1 MPEAVV
7 MRRTGPP
14 EVLVLEPV
22 ELAPLRPDEIR
33 IRSIASAVN
42 HSDLE
47 IRAGTWPVLRAEPF
61 PYVPGLEVVGEV
73 MEKGSAVADFA
84 VGDRVITMMQG
95 LGGVHARRQGGY
107 QELVTVAA
115 AAAALLPSD
124 LDPLDMAALG
134 LAAVTALEGL
144 RKLGPLAGR
153 RIVVTGASGGVG
165 SAALGLAHAQGAEVI
180 AVVSNPAR
188 ASYASACG
196 AHAVMTAK
204 HVVEGGLG
212 EETIDGVLDN
222 VAGEL
227 FRPCVAALRRDAVL
241 SLVGAVGGSGALDPY
256 ELLRVTLTGYSSE
269 TLDGPRLREAIAA
282 IGGWLRDGKLMP
294 PKRTLLPLR
303 DAAKAH
309 ALLEQRGVEG
319 RVLLVPSAAAP

>member
-1 MPEAVV
+1 MPDAVV

-33 IRSIASAVN
+33 IRAIASPVN
-42 HSDLE
+42 HSDIK
-47 IRAGTWPVLRAEPF
+47 IRAGIYPILRAEPF
-61 PYVPGLEVVGEV
+61 PYVPGIEVVGEV
-73 MEKGSAVADFA
+73 VETGAAVAHLA
-84 VGDRVITMMQG
+84 VGDRAITMMQG
-95 LGGVHARRQGGY
+95 LGSVYARRPGGY

-115 AAAALLPSD
+115 AAAAPVPGD

-180 AVVSNPAR
+180 AVVSGAAR
-188 ASYASACG
+188 ASYASECG

-204 HVVEGGLG
+204 HVIEGGLG
-212 EETIDGVLDN
+212 DETIDGVLDN
-222 VAGEL
+222 VAGERL
-227 FRPCVAALRRDAVL
+227 RPCIAALRQDGVL
-241 SLVGAVGGSGALDPY
+241 SLVGAVGGQGSFDPY
-256 ELLRVTLTGYSSE
+256 ELLRVVLTGYSSE
-269 TLDGPRLREAIAA
+269 TLNGTRLRAA
-282 IGGWLRDGKLMP
+282 IEQIGDWLRRGALTP
-294 PKRTLLPLR
+294 PKRTIM
-303 DAAKAH
+303 
-309 ALLEQRGVEG
+309 
-319 RVLLVPSAAAP
+319 

>member
-1 MPEAVV
+1 MPDAVV

-14 EVLVLEPV
+14 EVLALEPI

-33 IRSIASAVN
+33 IRSIASPVN

-47 IRAGTWPVLRAEPF
+47 IRAGTWPILRAEPF

-73 MEKGSAVADFA
+73 VEKGAAVTDFA
-84 VGDRVITMMQG
+84 LGERAITMMQG
-95 LGGVHARRQGGY
+95 LGGVRARRQGGY

-115 AAAALLPSD
+115 SAAAPLARN

-144 RKLGPLAGR
+144 RRLGPLAGR

-180 AVVSNPAR
+180 AVVSDAAR
-188 ASYASACG
+188 ASYASSAG
-196 AHAVMTAK
+196 AHAVLTAK

-212 EETIDGVLDN
+212 EETIDGVLDA
-222 VAGEL
+222 VAGDL
-227 FRPCVAALRRDAVL
+227 FRPCIAALRRDGVL
-241 SLVGAVGGSGALDPY
+241 SLIGAVGGGVALDPY

-269 TLDGPRLREAIAA
+269 SLDGPRLREAITS
-282 IGGWLRDGKLMP
+282 IEGWLRAGKLGP
-294 PKRTLLPLR
+294 PKRTLMPLR
-303 DAAKAH
+303 DAAQAH
-309 ALLEQRGVEG
+309 ALLERRGVEG
-319 RVLLVPSAAAP
+319 RIVLVPRQ